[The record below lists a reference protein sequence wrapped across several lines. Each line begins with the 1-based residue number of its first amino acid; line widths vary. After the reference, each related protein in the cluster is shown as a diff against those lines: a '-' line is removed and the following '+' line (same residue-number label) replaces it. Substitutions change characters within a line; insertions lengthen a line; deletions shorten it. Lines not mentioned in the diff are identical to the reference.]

1 MHFTTF
7 SLIYMTNYD
16 LVKKVN
22 WIKIITYFIFKK
34 IKNYHIVKL
43 ILIKNIDKK
52 NCSNNF
58 LSSEKNFEK
67 KNKHKIF
74 KNNLTLL
81 FHIYIYL

>member
-52 NCSNNF
+52 KIVQIIF
-58 LSSEKNFEK
+58 YHPKKFRKEKQTQN
-67 KNKHKIF
+67 I
-74 KNNLTLL
+74 
-81 FHIYIYL
+81 